1 MGGAFG
7 RRPFLSFRLKW
18 GISMDGTAKK
28 KFLAAAAAVGAM
40 VASPAAAQDPIT
52 PVKIGVMDLEVKGLA
67 FPDSNTKIE
76 YQAFTPEGAKE
87 GKQTTRS
94 GEDHGVI
101 VASAVVRQYR
111 LLDPKS
117 PVEVYAA
124 NPFGLT
130 KNAKGEQ
137 FLKLDFKQAEKALEW
152 MHSKG
157 VRTVVT
163 AFNSS
168 NQLGS
173 FNFMNKAEQLGMT
186 VFAAY
191 SNETGKGA
199 VYPAADARTISVV
212 DTNRGQLGSALV
224 TGAGREKD
232 ALSAGIT
239 FAMHGGVP
247 QGKFGNDYQTGSS
260 FSSAKAAA
268 YGAYILSRHPD
279 ATRDEIVD
287 LMTKG
292 SRPFE
297 METAG
302 EKRDLPFIGDAR
314 SNEEFLAAAGTFKP
328 IMASKETESANVAM
342 LAAFQSKQLGA
353 GR

>member
-1 MGGAFG
+1 
-7 RRPFLSFRLKW
+7 
-18 GISMDGTAKK
+18 MDGSTKK
-28 KFLAAAAAVGAM
+28 KILAAATGLGVM
-40 VASPAAAQDPIT
+40 MSSPAMAQDDIA

-76 YQAFTPEGAKE
+76 YQAFTPDGAKE
-87 GKQTTRS
+87 GKQQTRS

-111 LLDPKS
+111 TLDS
-117 PVEVYAA
+117 RTPVEVYAA

-130 KNAKGEQ
+130 KNADGKS

-157 VRTVVT
+157 VKVVVT

-173 FNFMNKAEQLGMT
+173 FNFMNKAEKLGMT

-191 SNETGKGA
+191 SNDTGKGA
-199 VYPAADARTISVV
+199 VYPAADLRAISLV
-212 DTNRGQLGSALV
+212 DTNRGQLGRDVVS
-224 TGAGREKD
+224 GAGREKD
-232 ALSAGIT
+232 AFTAGIT

-247 QGKFGNDYQTGSS
+247 QGRHGNDYQTGSS
-260 FSSAKAAA
+260 FSSAKAGA
-268 YGAYILSRHPD
+268 YGAYVLHRNSD
-279 ATRDEIVD
+279 ATRDQIVE
-287 LMTKG
+287 MMKQG

-297 METAG
+297 IEVDGQKTSLA
-302 EKRDLPFIGDAR
+302 FIGEAQA
-314 SNEEFLAAAGTFKP
+314 NEQFLAAV
-328 IMASKETESANVAM
+328 ASYKKESLDIASVPRQNINPAAM
-342 LAAFQSKQLGA
+342 GAAFA
-353 GR
+353 GNSR